1 MEFPF
6 TAWMLE
12 SLRSRF
18 WEECVLRGRIRARAV
33 TRNAFDYT
41 DKRYRQKILARLEE
55 QPVSDTPKFDPR
67 VADAEYVAF
76 PPFSDWK
83 ASVDAAQWEQF
94 CSRLREHRK
103 DSPEVFQKALN
114 MVTRATAVDTGA
126 IEDLYKTD
134 RGFTFTVAMELA
146 SWEMQV
152 ADKGAE
158 VMPLLE
164 AQFKAYDY
172 VLDLAT
178 RETPITET
186 WIRELH
192 AVMCA
197 GQEFFL
203 VVTSLGPQ
211 PQRLPKGEYKSNPNH
226 VRLADGGTHAYAP
239 VDMVTE
245 EMHRFCQEL
254 RSEMF
259 EQAHPVIQAAYAH
272 YAFVAIHPFADGN
285 GRLARAIAS
294 IFTLRAESIP
304 VMVLFDTRA
313 EYYTALQQADQ
324 KKYQPFTDFVFERSL
339 EGVQLASESF
349 EAAKDDLEDSLSR
362 IQEVY
367 ASSSNYARAE
377 IDSAAERFSSFFE
390 AEVGLK
396 LKQFTDRNLEIRVF
410 RAVNLQDIESSEYR
424 NLKLGISLSIESFQP
439 VKVQQDTFLFSL
451 VPVDLRLDGSILLVN
466 SSDLTEK
473 YECRISEIIPNLKSA
488 LRIRISIMVERF
500 LNKRLAEFADLL
512 EQAKSDQ

>member
-1 MEFPF
+1 MGD
-6 TAWMLE
+6 TA
-12 SLRSRF
+12 
-18 WEECVLRGRIRARAV
+18 
-33 TRNAFDYT
+33 
-41 DKRYRQKILARLEE
+41 
-55 QPVSDTPKFDPR
+55 KFDPR

-83 ASVDAAQWEQF
+83 AEVDTAQWEQF

-103 DSPEVFQKALN
+103 ESPEVFHKALK

-152 ADKGAE
+152 AEKGAE

-178 RETPITET
+178 RETPITEA

-211 PQRLPKGEYKSNPNH
+211 KQQLPKGEYKSNPNH
-226 VRLADGGTHAYAP
+226 VRLQNGEIHSYAP
-239 VDMVTE
+239 VDMVSE

-254 RSEMF
+254 RSEAF

-313 EYYTALQQADQ
+313 EYYAALQEADQ
-324 KKYQPFTDFVFERSL
+324 QNYQPFTDFMFERSL

-349 EAAKDDLEDSLSR
+349 EAAKDDLEGSLER
-362 IQEVY
+362 IQNVY
-367 ASSSNYARAE
+367 ATKGGYTHEQIDSAGQQFLELFRSELEARMSGSNHENLSFEIKVEKNKHSINAPGQRNSENSISFIASSSLPYQVSMQREFYFLLPMNP
-377 IDSAAERFSSFFE
+377 D
-390 AEVGLK
+390 
-396 LKQFTDRNLEIRVF
+396 TDGE
-410 RAVNLQDIESSEYR
+410 
-424 NLKLGISLSIESFQP
+424 ISLGNVMQSNES
-439 VKVQQDTFLFSL
+439 
-451 VPVDLRLDGSILLVN
+451 
-466 SSDLTEK
+466 
-473 YECRISEIIPNLKSA
+473 YECRINEVIPNLKSA
-488 LRIRISIMVERF
+488 LRIRVSIMVERF

-512 EQAKSDQ
+512 EQAKNNR

>member
-1 MEFPF
+1 
-6 TAWMLE
+6 
-12 SLRSRF
+12 
-18 WEECVLRGRIRARAV
+18 
-33 TRNAFDYT
+33 
-41 DKRYRQKILARLEE
+41 
-55 QPVSDTPKFDPR
+55 VSDTAKFDPR

-83 ASVDAAQWEQF
+83 ASVDTAQWEQF

-103 DSPEVFQKALN
+103 DSPEVFHKALN

-152 ADKGAE
+152 AEKGAE

-178 RETPITET
+178 QKTPITET

-211 PQRLPKGEYKSNPNH
+211 KQRLPKGEYKSNPNH

-313 EYYTALQQADQ
+313 EYYAALQQADQ
-324 KKYQPFTDFVFERSL
+324 KNYQPFTDFIFERSL

-362 IQEVY
+362 IQNLYSTKEGY
-367 ASSSNYARAE
+367 THDQIDQAGGQFLELFKNE
-377 IDSAAERFSSFFE
+377 IQS
-390 AEVGLK
+390 
-396 LKQFTDRNLEIRVF
+396 
-410 RAVNLQDIESSEYR
+410 
-424 NLKLGISLSIESFQP
+424 
-439 VKVQQDTFLFSL
+439 KVAKMNQTT
-451 VPVDLRLDGSILLVN
+451 LRLLVN
-466 SSDLTEK
+466 SGVQSLSMNLLGYRNYGDSILFNIASKPPNQLSWHKDLCCLVPTNPDFDGAILLMNPEDIGEK
-473 YECRISEIIPNLKSA
+473 YECRISEVLPNLKSA
-488 LRIRISIMVERF
+488 LRIRVSIMVERF

-512 EQAKSDQ
+512 EQAKNNG

>member
-1 MEFPF
+1 
-6 TAWMLE
+6 
-12 SLRSRF
+12 
-18 WEECVLRGRIRARAV
+18 
-33 TRNAFDYT
+33 
-41 DKRYRQKILARLEE
+41 
-55 QPVSDTPKFDPR
+55 VSDTAKFDPR

-76 PPFSDWK
+76 PPFSDWN
-83 ASVDAAQWEQF
+83 ATVDAAQWEQF

-103 DSPEVFQKALN
+103 DSPEVFHKALS

-152 ADKGAE
+152 AEKGAE

-178 RETPITET
+178 RETPITEA

-211 PQRLPKGEYKSNPNH
+211 KQRLPKGEYKSNPNH

-239 VDMVTE
+239 VDIVTE

-254 RSEMF
+254 RSEAF
-259 EQAHPVIQAAYAH
+259 EQAHPIIQAAYAH

-313 EYYTALQQADQ
+313 EYYAALQHADQ

-349 EAAKDDLEDSLSR
+349 ETAKDDLESSLEQILQSYKSREAYTNKDVDDAGKKFLNLFKSELDSKLKN
-362 IQEVY
+362 IKYEGIHFEFEVVSLGLFEAIPSY
-367 ASSSNYARAE
+367 RKLEEVFSFDIKMIHPFLIEKNFFFTLLVPINPD
-377 IDSAAERFSSFFE
+377 IDS
-390 AEVGLK
+390 
-396 LKQFTDRNLEIRVF
+396 
-410 RAVNLQDIESSEYR
+410 
-424 NLKLGISLSIESFQP
+424 
-439 VKVQQDTFLFSL
+439 
-451 VPVDLRLDGSILLVN
+451 SILLLN
-466 SSDLTEK
+466 PMNTGEK
-473 YECRISEIIPNLKSA
+473 YECRINEIIPSLKSA
-488 LRIRISIMVERF
+488 LRIRVSIMVERF
-500 LNKRLAEFADLL
+500 LKKRLAEFADLL
-512 EQAKSDQ
+512 EQTKNNG

>member
-1 MEFPF
+1 
-6 TAWMLE
+6 
-12 SLRSRF
+12 
-18 WEECVLRGRIRARAV
+18 
-33 TRNAFDYT
+33 
-41 DKRYRQKILARLEE
+41 
-55 QPVSDTPKFDPR
+55 VSDTAKFDPR

-103 DSPEVFQKALN
+103 DSPEVFHKALN

-152 ADKGAE
+152 AEKGAE

-178 RETPITET
+178 QQTPITEA

-211 PQRLPKGEYKSNPNH
+211 KQQLPKGEYKSNPNH
-226 VRLADGGTHAYAP
+226 VRLQNGEIHSYAP
-239 VDMVTE
+239 VDTVSE

-313 EYYTALQQADQ
+313 EYYAALQQADQ
-324 KKYQPFTDFVFERSL
+324 KNYQPFTDFIFERSL

-349 EAAKDDLEDSLSR
+349 EAAKDDLENSINR
-362 IQEVY
+362 IQNVY
-367 ASSSNYARAE
+367 STQGGYTHDQIDQAGNQFLGLVSSE
-377 IDSAAERFSSFFE
+377 IELKIKDINQESFRPH
-390 AEVGLK
+390 VQITQNK
-396 LKQFTDRNLEIRVF
+396 VSMS
-410 RAVNLQDIESSEYR
+410 VPEYR
-424 NLKLGISLSIESFQP
+424 NSPNSLFFRVSSNQP
-439 VKVQQDTFLFSL
+439 YSLDTQRYLCLL
-451 VPVDLRLDGSILLVN
+451 VPLNPDIDGSILLVN
-466 SSDLTEK
+466 PNDLNEK
-473 YECRISEIIPNLKSA
+473 YQCRINEIIPTLKSA
-488 LRIRISIMVERF
+488 LRIRVSIMVERF

-512 EQAKSDQ
+512 EQAKNNG

>member
-1 MEFPF
+1 M
-6 TAWMLE
+6 
-12 SLRSRF
+12 
-18 WEECVLRGRIRARAV
+18 
-33 TRNAFDYT
+33 
-41 DKRYRQKILARLEE
+41 
-55 QPVSDTPKFDPR
+55 SDTTKFDPR
-67 VADAEYVAF
+67 VADAEYAAF
-76 PPFSDWK
+76 PPFHDWK
-83 ASVDAAQWEQF
+83 ASVDTAQWEQF
-94 CSRLREHRK
+94 CSRLRAHRK
-103 DSPEVFQKALN
+103 DSPEVFRKALN
-114 MVTRATAVDTGA
+114 TVTRATAVDTGA

-152 ADKGAE
+152 AEKGAE

-254 RSEMF
+254 RSEIF

-313 EYYTALQQADQ
+313 EYYAALQQADQ

-349 EAAKDDLEDSLSR
+349 EAAKDDLEGSIKR
-362 IQEVY
+362 IQGLFRTE
-367 ASSSNYARAE
+367 SGYARQAIDLAGWQFAE
-377 IDSAAERFSSFFE
+377 LFRTEME
-390 AEVGLK
+390 AKLSKTPQKKFDFDLGLSPTK
-396 LKQFTDRNLEIRVF
+396 IGLTIPN
-410 RAVNLQDIESSEYR
+410 YR
-424 NLKLGISLSIESFQP
+424 NLVTSFFLKISSSEPYQIRHQKIFCLFVPENSINDESIF
-439 VKVQQDTFLFSL
+439 
-451 VPVDLRLDGSILLVN
+451 LVN
-466 SSDLTEK
+466 PDNLNEK
-473 YECRISEIIPNLKSA
+473 YECRINEVIPTLKSA
-488 LRIRISIMVERF
+488 LRIRVSIMVERF

-512 EQAKSDQ
+512 EQAKNNG

>member
-1 MEFPF
+1 
-6 TAWMLE
+6 
-12 SLRSRF
+12 
-18 WEECVLRGRIRARAV
+18 
-33 TRNAFDYT
+33 
-41 DKRYRQKILARLEE
+41 
-55 QPVSDTPKFDPR
+55 VSDTAKFDPR
-67 VADAEYVAF
+67 VADAEYAAF
-76 PPFSDWK
+76 PPFHDWK
-83 ASVDAAQWEQF
+83 ASVDTAQWEQF
-94 CSRLREHRK
+94 CSRLRAHRK
-103 DSPEVFQKALN
+103 DSPEVFRKALN
-114 MVTRATAVDTGA
+114 TVTRATAVDTGA

-178 RETPITET
+178 RETPITEA

-211 PQRLPKGEYKSNPNH
+211 KQRLPKGEYKSNPNH

-254 RSEMF
+254 QSEMF

-313 EYYTALQQADQ
+313 EYYAALQQADQ
-324 KKYQPFTDFVFERSL
+324 KNYQPFTDFVFERSL

-349 EAAKDDLEDSLSR
+349 EAAKDDLESSLEQIR
-362 IQEVY
+362 GMY
-367 ASSSNYARAE
+367 ATKGGYTHEQIDEAGNTFLELFFEEIDLNPIGIRQTDIRFNVQITQPTVDTKLAEYRVTSKALFFSVSSNHPYQIYHQKYFCIFLPIDPE
-377 IDSAAERFSSFFE
+377 ID
-390 AEVGLK
+390 
-396 LKQFTDRNLEIRVF
+396 
-410 RAVNLQDIESSEYR
+410 
-424 NLKLGISLSIESFQP
+424 
-439 VKVQQDTFLFSL
+439 
-451 VPVDLRLDGSILLVN
+451 GSVLLVN
-466 SSDLTEK
+466 SSDLTER
-473 YECRISEIIPNLKSA
+473 YECRINEIIPNLKSA
-488 LRIRISIMVERF
+488 LRIRISIMVKRF

-512 EQAKSDQ
+512 EQAKNNG

>member
-1 MEFPF
+1 M
-6 TAWMLE
+6 
-12 SLRSRF
+12 
-18 WEECVLRGRIRARAV
+18 
-33 TRNAFDYT
+33 
-41 DKRYRQKILARLEE
+41 
-55 QPVSDTPKFDPR
+55 SDTPKFDPR

-76 PPFSDWK
+76 PPFNGWK
-83 ASVDAAQWEQF
+83 ASVDTAQWEQF

-103 DSPEVFQKALN
+103 DSPEVFRKALN
-114 MVTRATAVDTGA
+114 TVTRATAVDTGA

-152 ADKGAE
+152 AEKGAE

-197 GQEFFL
+197 GQEFFS

-211 PQRLPKGEYKSNPNH
+211 KQRLPKGEYKSNPNH
-226 VRLADGGTHAYAP
+226 VRLPNGDTHAYAP

-254 RSEMF
+254 RSEAF

-304 VMVLFDTRA
+304 VMVLFDTRT
-313 EYYTALQQADQ
+313 EYYAVLQQADQ
-324 KKYQPFTDFVFERSL
+324 KNYQPFTDFVFERSL

-349 EAAKDDLEDSLSR
+349 ETAKDDLEDSISR
-362 IQEVY
+362 IHNVY
-367 ASSSNYARAE
+367 ATKGGYTHEQIDQAGYQFAELMKSEIEQKVSSLNQESVNFQ
-377 IDSAAERFSSFFE
+377 AAISRGSTGISIP
-390 AEVGLK
+390 G
-396 LKQFTDRNLEIRVF
+396 
-410 RAVNLQDIESSEYR
+410 YR
-424 NLKLGISLSIESFQP
+424 NSEFVISFSYSSAQPYQAHGSGSLG
-439 VKVQQDTFLFSL
+439 LF
-451 VPVDLRLDGSILLVN
+451 VPKNPDIDGSIFLISTTVLG
-466 SSDLTEK
+466 ER
-473 YECRISEIIPNLKSA
+473 YECRINEIIPSLKPA
-488 LRIRISIMVERF
+488 LRIRVRFMAERF
-500 LNKRLAEFADLL
+500 LNARFVELATML
-512 EQAKSDQ
+512 ERAKNQQ

>member
-1 MEFPF
+1 
-6 TAWMLE
+6 
-12 SLRSRF
+12 
-18 WEECVLRGRIRARAV
+18 
-33 TRNAFDYT
+33 
-41 DKRYRQKILARLEE
+41 
-55 QPVSDTPKFDPR
+55 VSDTAKFDPR

-103 DSPEVFQKALN
+103 DSPEVFHKALKR
-114 MVTRATAVDTGA
+114 VTRATAVDTGA

-152 ADKGAE
+152 AEKGAE

-178 RETPITET
+178 QKTPITET

-211 PQRLPKGEYKSNPNH
+211 KQRLPKGEYKSNPNH

-254 RSEMF
+254 RSESF

-313 EYYTALQQADQ
+313 EYYAALQQADQ
-324 KKYQPFTDFVFERSL
+324 KNYQPFTDFVFEQSL
-339 EGVQLASESF
+339 EGVQMASESF
-349 EAAKDDLEDSLSR
+349 EAAKSDLESSISR
-362 IQEVY
+362 IQNVY
-367 ASSSNYARAE
+367 ATKGGYTHE
-377 IDSAAERFSSFFE
+377 QIDQAGDQF
-390 AEVGLK
+390 AEVFKNEVNLK
-396 LKQFTDRNLEIRVF
+396 LQGIEQQNYKFQIRSAPNNISINL
-410 RAVNLQDIESSEYR
+410 AEYR
-424 NLKLGISLSIESFQP
+424 NLTSSI
-439 VKVQQDTFLFSL
+439 LFSANSNNPYQLVEQRYLCLL
-451 VPVDLRLDGSILLVN
+451 VPLNPDIDGSILLIN
-466 SSDLTEK
+466 PNDTSER
-473 YECRISEIIPNLKSA
+473 YECRINEIIPNLKSA
-488 LRIRISIMVERF
+488 LRIRVSIMVERF
-500 LNKRLAEFADLL
+500 MNKRLVEFADRL
-512 EQAKSDQ
+512 EQVKNQQ